1 MALPNRAQKE
11 SLNRALLFRRS
22 NVDFI
27 IFLTDNSLFR
37 NQAPPFLI
45 VCSAQYCMMTNL
57 LRDTMYRNRVLLH
70 WDGLQT
76 LCDPFHQDGF
86 IEKDAGIA

>member
-1 MALPNRAQKE
+1 
-11 SLNRALLFRRS
+11 
-22 NVDFI
+22 
-27 IFLTDNSLFR
+27 
-37 NQAPPFLI
+37 
-45 VCSAQYCMMTNL
+45 MMTNL

-86 IEKDAGIA
+86 IEKDAEIA